1 MSEIALN
8 NSVLNDIRCII
19 EEGRRQAYA
28 AANQVAVLTYWHI
41 GKRIVE
47 GEQHGEVRAQ
57 YGTRLIKTLAEQL
70 VPKYGNAFGKRNL
83 EYFRQFY
90 MCFNDLEIVN
100 ACVHNLTWTHFR
112 AIIQVAD
119 PKAREW
125 YAKEASEQMW
135 STRTLSRN
143 IGTQYY
149 GRRMASIREGHA
161 LPAPDIEANDLPTDP
176 CRRGAVRYV
185 CTDVRRPC
193 KRRFRQ
199 SNNRHTALYRG
210 RQSDG

>member
-19 EEGRRQAYA
+19 EESRRQAYA

-41 GKRIVE
+41 
-47 GEQHGEVRAQ
+47 
-57 YGTRLIKTLAEQL
+57 
-70 VPKYGNAFGKRNL
+70 GKRNL

-149 GRRMASIREGHA
+149 GRRMASIRWDMIVP
-161 LPAPDIEANDLPTDP
+161 LTPLKFDNL
-176 CRRGAVRYV
+176 
-185 CTDVRRPC
+185 
-193 KRRFRQ
+193 KNNL
-199 SNNRHTALYRG
+199 SNSCIIKTIFLTLL
-210 RQSDG
+210 QKFKMSV

>member
-8 NSVLNDIRCII
+8 NGVLNDIRCII

-41 GKRIVE
+41 
-47 GEQHGEVRAQ
+47 
-57 YGTRLIKTLAEQL
+57 
-70 VPKYGNAFGKRNL
+70 GKRNL

-135 STRTLSRN
+135 STRRLSRN

-149 GRRMASIREGHA
+149 GRRMASIREGQA
-161 LPAPDIEANDLPTDP
+161 LPAPGLGHLHMAGYLIEN
-176 CRRGAVRYV
+176 CI
-185 CTDVRRPC
+185 
-193 KRRFRQ
+193 
-199 SNNRHTALYRG
+199 
-210 RQSDG
+210 

>member
-19 EEGRRQAYA
+19 EEGRRQADA

-41 GKRIVE
+41 
-47 GEQHGEVRAQ
+47 
-57 YGTRLIKTLAEQL
+57 
-70 VPKYGNAFGKRNL
+70 GKRNL

-119 PKAREW
+119 PKARE
-125 YAKEASEQMW
+125 
-135 STRTLSRN
+135 
-143 IGTQYY
+143 
-149 GRRMASIREGHA
+149 
-161 LPAPDIEANDLPTDP
+161 
-176 CRRGAVRYV
+176 
-185 CTDVRRPC
+185 
-193 KRRFRQ
+193 
-199 SNNRHTALYRG
+199 
-210 RQSDG
+210 